1 MHYRSTRLDNLFTVT
16 PSCDPNSDSLRDL
29 SISSFKTI
37 ASWLEVSTSYLE
49 VLRIFMPIYCASA
62 LLSTTRDCLERPVT
76 PSRERPSGD
85 QETSPLVAPPR
96 EVLRKLGMYF
106 IANAFSAGPEDA
118 MIALRENCQ
127 QSATITRE
135 ATLTC

>member
-1 MHYRSTRLDNLFTVT
+1 MHYRSTRFDNPFTLT
-16 PSCDPNSDSLRDL
+16 PSCDPKSDSLRDR
-29 SISSFKTI
+29 SISFETI
-37 ASWLEVSTSYLE
+37 ASWLELSTSYLE

-76 PSRERPSGD
+76 PSRVRPSGD

-96 EVLRKLGMYF
+96 EVPRKLGMYF

-127 QSATITRE
+127 QSAAIIRE